1 MRPVPIRLRVTA
13 AFAVTMAAA
22 LAVAGSLIYVRVGS
36 DLRSGLDRDL
46 RLRAQALTSV
56 VGEPG
61 PAFARAAAG
70 RFVAGDD
77 SYAEV
82 LDAHGRVLKASV
94 GLRHRAVLAPAESRR
109 SSRTAF
115 FAERPPL
122 GPLDRS
128 RLLATPVSSHGRRLV
143 LVVGAKNSAETLASL
158 RNQLAIGGSLALLLA
173 ALAGYALAGMSLRPV
188 EAMRRR
194 AGAISA
200 ETSGERLPVT
210 RTGDEL
216 EQLATT
222 LNQMLNRLD
231 QALER
236 ERSFVAD
243 AGHELRT
250 PLALL
255 RTELELALRH
265 GETKDELREAIR
277 SATEETD
284 RLARLAEDLLL
295 VAQTEQGTL
304 PLQIE
309 TVLAAAL
316 LETVSSRYGWRAD
329 DAGLHLD
336 IDAPAELALSG
347 DRIRLE
353 QALGNLVDNAIRHA
367 NHTVTLSA
375 DSGDGT
381 IELHVRDDGAGFPSA
396 FLERAFERFSR
407 PDDARG
413 RGGIG
418 LGLSIVEAIARAH
431 GGHAHAR
438 NLDGGGADVWITLD
452 RDERVVPAD
461 AQPRCRSRPSAHE
474 ARRADGPGGAR
485 PAASASS
492 RSAFRA

>member
-1 MRPVPIRLRVTA
+1 MRPVPIRLRVTG
-13 AFAVTMAAA
+13 AFAATMAAA
-22 LAVAGSLIYVRVGS
+22 LAVAGALIYLRVGG

-46 RLRAQALTSV
+46 RLRAQALTAV
-56 VGEPG
+56 VGQPG

-82 LDAHGRVLKASV
+82 LDANGRVLEATV
-94 GLRHRAVLAPAESRR
+94 GLQRRAALTPAEARRASRN
-109 SSRTAF
+109 AF

-128 RLLATPVSSHGRRLV
+128 RLLATPVSRHGRRLV

-158 RNQLAIGGSLALLLA
+158 RDQLAVGGSLALLLA

-194 AGAISA
+194 AAAISA
-200 ETSGERLPVT
+200 ETSGERLPLT

-222 LNQMLNRLD
+222 LNQMLDRLD

-243 AGHELRT
+243 ASHELRT

-265 GETKDELREAIR
+265 GETKDELREALR

-284 RLARLAEDLLL
+284 RLAQLAEDLLL

-309 TVLAAAL
+309 TVPAATL
-316 LETVSSRYGWRAD
+316 LETVSSRYGWRAE
-329 DAGLHLD
+329 DAGLRLET
-336 IDAPAELALSG
+336 DAPPKLALSC
-347 DRIRLE
+347 DRIRIE

-367 NHTVTLSA
+367 RHTVTLRA
-375 DSGDGT
+375 AGRDGT
-381 IELHVRDDGAGFPSA
+381 IELHVRDDGVGFPSA

-431 GGHAHAR
+431 GGQAHAR
-438 NLDGGGADVWITLD
+438 NRGQGGADVWITLGPY
-452 RDERVVPAD
+452 ERVAPAD
-461 AQPRCRSRPSAHE
+461 GQDSDAD
-474 ARRADGPGGAR
+474 RRRLP
-485 PAASASS
+485 PLKQAASASS